1 MGFSRR
7 WRYQRCAVFALMMAV
22 TAASA
27 GVQTVKTGVASP
39 QGDSELGNIELL
51 RERAIRN
58 AMELALA
65 EVRGTTVSAERSV
78 TARSRSEVQ
87 VRDGRGTDDVGQD
100 IRQGN
105 RALVRTE
112 GHVRVLEILN
122 EWEEDGRY
130 YVTVRLDVLDAAE
143 ANKQLGAGFYW
154 QRIGKPGVS
163 VLLKTTQGQH
173 ASNTDPYTL
182 RYIRDVLGKN
192 GIPTPHHAERGA
204 RYVVEVTQEVNT
216 RFFQRFATYAA
227 DCRISYRVID
237 RQTQQS
243 LVEDRKSYGPQGGFS
258 DDAVAHDCLAQIT
271 PGLSAQLVRALAS
284 VFNDQWHQ
292 GDDFV
297 LQIAELPGS
306 QLPVAMETISQAFR
320 LKEGRMDRYAE
331 QVLAVTVRYQG
342 DNTALLN
349 AVMTAF
355 DDAGHAVVPQHVE
368 VNKIRFRWIA
378 RDDRRTSKWE

>member
-1 MGFSRR
+1 MRSDRR
-7 WRYQRCAVFALMMAV
+7 WRYQWHAVFALTMMVV

-39 QGDSELGNIELL
+39 QGDSEQGNIELL

-78 TARSRSEVQ
+78 TARSRNDVQ
-87 VRDGRGTDDVGQD
+87 VRDGLSTDDVGQD

-112 GHVRVLEILN
+112 GHVRVLKILN
-122 EWEEDGRY
+122 EWEEGDQY
-130 YVTVRLDVLDAAE
+130 HVTVRLDVLDAGE

-154 QRIGKPGVS
+154 QRSGKPGIS
-163 VLLKTTQGQH
+163 VVLRSPQGQS
-173 ASNTDPYTL
+173 ASNADPYTL

-192 GIPTPHHAERGA
+192 GIPTAESAIGGT
-204 RYVVEVTQEVNT
+204 RYVVELTQEVDT
-216 RFFQRFATYAA
+216 RFVQRFATYAA
-227 DCRISYRVID
+227 DCRISYRIID
-237 RQTQQS
+237 QQTQQS

-258 DDAVAHDCLAQIT
+258 ADAVGHDCLAQIA
-271 PGLSAQLVRALAS
+271 PGFSAQLVRSLAG
-284 VFNDQWHQ
+284 VFNTQWHQ
-292 GDDFV
+292 GDEFE
-297 LQIAELPGS
+297 LQIAALPGS
-306 QLPVAMETISQAFR
+306 QLPGALQTIGQAFR

-331 QVLAVTVRYQG
+331 QVLTVTVGYTG
-342 DNTALLN
+342 DNAALVS

-355 DDAGHAVVPQHVE
+355 DDAGHTVVPQHVE
-368 VNKIRFRWIA
+368 ANRIRFQWIA
-378 RDDRRTSKWE
+378 HDDRRN